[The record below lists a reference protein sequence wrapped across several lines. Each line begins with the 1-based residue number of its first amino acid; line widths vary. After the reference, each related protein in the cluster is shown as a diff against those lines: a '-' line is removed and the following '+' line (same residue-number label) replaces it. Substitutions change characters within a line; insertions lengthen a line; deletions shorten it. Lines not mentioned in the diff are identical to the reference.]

1 MCGRASE
8 LRRIEAELGCL
19 SPRERE
25 VFSRLM
31 DGETSKEMARALLEV
46 LRANADILDGQR
58 LHREVAARVS
68 FAADNV
74 GFEQVPEYAPVR
86 FAGHEAGE
94 FFFVPRM

>member
-31 DGETSKEMARALLEV
+31 DGETSKEMARALRISHKTIDVHRAAMMRKLGVHSASELIKKFRK
-46 LRANADILDGQR
+46 LRQ
-58 LHREVAARVS
+58 VAAG
-68 FAADNV
+68 N
-74 GFEQVPEYAPVR
+74 G
-86 FAGHEAGE
+86 
-94 FFFVPRM
+94 